1 MHPRFSGMFYFYPMQ
16 AFNFNG
22 KIYPSGTAVVG
33 PQNRGLR
40 YGDGIFETLR
50 FKDDQLILADE
61 HFARLWKGLH
71 ALGFAV
77 PKLLSPEL
85 LETQIRQLLEK
96 NKISSARVRINM
108 FRGDGGLYDPENLN
122 PNYIIETWPLNIQ
135 HSALQENGLQ
145 ICLYRECEK
154 ATGKFSNLKHNNYL
168 PYLMGALHAKTN
180 RCNDALIFNSNH
192 RICDSTMANVFI
204 IKNKEIFTPAL
215 EEGCVA
221 GVMRAQIINTLKSS
235 DSPVIEMPI
244 TENDLL
250 EADEIFLSNAIYRI
264 RWVAGCEGK
273 IFHCQQTRDLFE
285 QLQQTNP
292 AVFC

>member
-1 MHPRFSGMFYFYPMQ
+1 MFYFYPMQ

-22 KIYPSGTAVVG
+22 KIYPSGTAIVG
-33 PQNRGLR
+33 PENRGLR

-61 HFARLWKGLH
+61 HFARLWKGLN
-71 ALGFAV
+71 ALGFTV

-85 LETQIRQLLEK
+85 LEAQTRQLLEK

-108 FRGDGGLYDPENLN
+108 FRGDGGLYDPETQH

-135 HSALQENGLQ
+135 HATLQENGLQ

-154 ATGKFSNLKHNNYL
+154 APGKFSNLKHNNYL
-168 PYLMGALHAKTN
+168 PYLMGAMHAKTS

-192 RICDSTMANVFI
+192 RICDSTIANVFI
-204 IKNKEIFTPAL
+204 IKNNKIITPPL

-221 GVMRAQIINTLKSS
+221 GVMRAQVIQQLKSAN
-235 DSPVIEMPI
+235 PVHEIPI
-244 TENDLL
+244 TETDLL
-250 EADEIFLSNAIYRI
+250 DADEIFLTNAIYRI

-273 IFHCQQTRDLFE
+273 IFHCQQTRALFE